1 MGIPPQKSRLTLRLL
16 GYGVHIRDERW
27 LECGSFL
34 YLFYTSFSSHVIYV
48 ERLKKK
54 SCTKYKC
61 HGLVSVQRV
70 LMSPAGRWM
79 DTFNERC
86 YLLALLRR
94 QFPDSVQGGQS
105 SVIFYVDI
113 NS

>member
-1 MGIPPQKSRLTLRLL
+1 MAGVWEFSLPLL
-16 GYGVHIRDERW
+16 HFFFQSCDLHGKI
-27 LECGSFL
+27 
-34 YLFYTSFSSHVIYV
+34 
-48 ERLKKK
+48 KNKNK

-61 HGLVSVQRV
+61 HGLVNVPRV
-70 LMSPAGRWM
+70 LVSPAGRWT